1 MLNCE
6 FVRER
11 GIERTST
18 SRSTQTCWSRVKN
31 SPIGRVEWPIVK
43 IVGIFLDRRA
53 RFVIIIYNKDYDMA
67 CSGRVRTMSD
77 TGYAKAKS
85 VNHHRRSRG
94 AARSFSR

>member
-1 MLNCE
+1 MLNCG

-43 IVGIFLDRRA
+43 IVGIFLDRRTC
-53 RFVIIIYNKDYDMA
+53 FVIIIYNKDDDI
-67 CSGRVRTMSD
+67 RL
-77 TGYAKAKS
+77 
-85 VNHHRRSRG
+85 
-94 AARSFSR
+94 AAAVFEPGVLLWIC